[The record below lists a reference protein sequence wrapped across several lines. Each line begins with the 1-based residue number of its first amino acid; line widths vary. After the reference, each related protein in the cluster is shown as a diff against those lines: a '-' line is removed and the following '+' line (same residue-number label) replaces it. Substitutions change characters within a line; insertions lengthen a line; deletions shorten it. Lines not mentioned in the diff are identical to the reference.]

1 MQARSPALRRARARV
16 QAWCDRGEVSILRET
31 GDLMLKLI
39 FSFMGIP
46 AQDLPGWH
54 RKYRQLLQLIV
65 APPVD
70 LPGLPLRRGRAARD
84 WIDAQLRQFVRD
96 ARAHAAR
103 TGLINDMV
111 SAFDRSDDALSD
123 DVLVANIRLL
133 LLGGHDTTASTMA
146 WIVIE
151 LARQPVLWDALVEEA
166 QRVGAVPTQHAD
178 LAQCPVAEALFRE
191 TLRVHPPTTLVLR
204 RALQELQLGQRRIP
218 AGTHLCIPLLHFS
231 TSALL
236 HEAPDQF
243 RLTRW
248 LQRTGPIRPVDML
261 QFGNGPHVCIGY
273 HLVWLELV
281 QFCIALALTMHKA
294 GVRPRLLSGVEKGR
308 RYYPTAHPSMTV
320 RIGFF
325 MSWHHMPRV
334 ARQQRRRRAALLDS
348 ARARGKVSVRP
359 PERAG
364 RGGVRA
370 LPLPA
375 KRLQPVCLVTCKA
388 TDRRLAGRAV
398 DTQVRHL
405 SLPLG
410 EMRPECHPIRE
421 GMPCD
426 RVLIDVVDAILRL
439 ALRACPI
446 RRVTRRTG
454 RGGAACHC
462 CRAAAT

>member
-1 MQARSPALRRARARV
+1 MRQIDNLRPSIARIVAPRLDGMASALERGEGVDLHRGFALAVSMLVFAELFGLSRDDMFGLAAGIGAIVEGLAPHASDRQLAAADAGSARVQARSPALRRARARV

-166 QRVGAVPTQHAD
+166 QRVGAVPTRHAD

-243 RLTRW
+243 RLARW

-261 QFGNGPHVCIGY
+261 QFATGPHVCIGY

-320 RIGFF
+320 RIGF
-325 MSWHHMPRV
+325 S
-334 ARQQRRRRAALLDS
+334 
-348 ARARGKVSVRP
+348 
-359 PERAG
+359 
-364 RGGVRA
+364 
-370 LPLPA
+370 
-375 KRLQPVCLVTCKA
+375 
-388 TDRRLAGRAV
+388 
-398 DTQVRHL
+398 
-405 SLPLG
+405 
-410 EMRPECHPIRE
+410 
-421 GMPCD
+421 
-426 RVLIDVVDAILRL
+426 
-439 ALRACPI
+439 
-446 RRVTRRTG
+446 
-454 RGGAACHC
+454 
-462 CRAAAT
+462 

>member
-1 MQARSPALRRARARV
+1 MDMLLNPLNRRHRRRYDIPVMPGAFPLVGHLPAIVCDLPRLLRRAERTLGSHFWLDFGPAGHLMTCVHPDAFALLRHKDVSSALIEEIAPELLGGTLVAQDGGAHRQARDAIKAAFLPKGLTQAGIGDLFAPVIRARV
-16 QAWCDRGEVSILRET
+16 QAWRERGDVTILRET

-39 FSFMGIP
+39 FSLMGIP

-133 LLGGHDTTASTMA
+133 LLAGHDTTASTMA
-146 WIVIE
+146 WMVIE
-151 LARQPVLWDALVEEA
+151 LARQPVLWDALVKEA
-166 QRVGAVPTQHAD
+166 QRVGAVPTRHAD

-191 TLRVHPPTTLVLR
+191 TLRLHPATTLLPR

-243 RLTRW
+243 RLARW
-248 LQRTGPIRPVDML
+248 LQRTEPIRPVDML
-261 QFGNGPHVCIGY
+261 QFGTGPHVCIGY
-273 HLVWLELV
+273 HLVWLEMV
-281 QFCIALALTMHKA
+281 QFCIALALIMHKA

-308 RYYPTAHPSMTV
+308 RYYPTAHPSMAI
-320 RIGFF
+320 RIGF
-325 MSWHHMPRV
+325 S
-334 ARQQRRRRAALLDS
+334 
-348 ARARGKVSVRP
+348 
-359 PERAG
+359 
-364 RGGVRA
+364 
-370 LPLPA
+370 
-375 KRLQPVCLVTCKA
+375 
-388 TDRRLAGRAV
+388 
-398 DTQVRHL
+398 
-405 SLPLG
+405 
-410 EMRPECHPIRE
+410 
-421 GMPCD
+421 
-426 RVLIDVVDAILRL
+426 
-439 ALRACPI
+439 
-446 RRVTRRTG
+446 
-454 RGGAACHC
+454 
-462 CRAAAT
+462 